1 MSYNLNLQIK
11 NTARVRR
18 LFVAALALGCA
29 FGMVTHAHAQNIKSP
44 TTPPIIT
51 PPAGNSAFLLGRGV
65 GTQGYVCLPHEPRRF
80 HHFLDRQWRSAGS
93 RPFSD
98 FLRCSG
104 ATKFAL
110 QQSDLSV
117 SPDGSWQNSITSYYE

>member
-65 GTQGYVCLPHEPRRF
+65 GTQAYVCLPTSPGASTTSWIVNGARPEATLQTFFDVREPPSS
-80 HHFLDRQWRSAGS
+80 HFSNR
-93 RPFSD
+93 
-98 FLRCSG
+98 
-104 ATKFAL
+104 T
-110 QQSDLSV
+110 
-117 SPDGSWQNSITSYYE
+117 